1 MFFSIRPETPRVAFV
16 RIFTATTLALALFLA
31 VRAPA
36 SAAPICATHKEVT
49 EQLASGFSE
58 VPIAIALTSE
68 GNVPR
73 HLGGAAYRALR
84 LRASCSRR
92 AVTHDRGRAK

>member
-31 VRAPA
+31 VQAPA

-49 EQLASGFSE
+49 EQLANAQFIFFPE
-58 VPIAIALTSE
+58 DCLTTRGPAQASVVGVTTTVIE
-68 GNVPR
+68 G
-73 HLGGAAYRALR
+73 
-84 LRASCSRR
+84 
-92 AVTHDRGRAK
+92 AKTWVRP